1 MERREFIGL
10 VGAVAAWPFVAQAQQ
25 APLVRRIGVIS
36 YEAENNTDERELR
49 NEFTARLRELG
60 WIEGRNIQFEFRFAG
75 NDDGRMRTY
84 ARELAALQPD
94 VIFAGWVVVPAL
106 RTATATIPIVFAG
119 GADPVAGGLVASLA
133 RPGGNVTGFSNNV
146 PSIAT
151 KRLQVLKQIAPRVT
165 HVALMYDPGYS
176 SGALQFLA
184 ELEAVGTSIG
194 IELAGAAV
202 RNAEE
207 IETALAV
214 LAGRPG
220 GGLVVY
226 AGGSTFAYLDAIIAG
241 AAKRDVPT
249 IYRDRHSV
257 AAGGLVSYGADGR
270 ESYRGAATYVD
281 RILKGEKAAD
291 LPVQAPTKFE
301 LAINL
306 KTARALGL
314 SVPDVLLAQATEV
327 IE

>member
-1 MERREFIGL
+1 MRRRDFIGL
-10 VGAVAAWPFVAQAQQ
+10 VGAAATWPLVARAQQ
-25 APLVRRIGVIS
+25 AELVRRIGVFS

-49 NEFTARLRELG
+49 SEFTARLRELG

-75 NDDGRMRTY
+75 NDDGRMRTH
-84 ARELAALQPD
+84 ARELVALQPD
-94 VIFAGWVVVPAL
+94 AIFAGWVVVPAL
-106 RTATATIPIVFAG
+106 QTVTATIPIVFVG
-119 GADPVAGGLVASLA
+119 GADPVAAGLVASLA

-165 HVALMYDPGYS
+165 HVVLMYDPGYS
-176 SGALQFLA
+176 SGSLQFLA
-184 ELEAVGTSIG
+184 ELEAVAASIG
-194 IELAGAAV
+194 IEVAGAAV

-207 IETALAV
+207 IEAALAV
-214 LAGRPG
+214 LASRPG

-241 AAKRDVPT
+241 AAMRGVPT

-281 RILKGEKAAD
+281 RILKGEKPAD
-291 LPVQAPTKFE
+291 LPVQAPTKYE
-301 LAINL
+301 LVINL
-306 KTARALGL
+306 KTAKALGL
-314 SVPDVLLAQATEV
+314 DVPPTILARADEV